1 MAVTREYQALRESVL
16 SKELSEEECGILS
29 RSIKL
34 RTLAD
39 GEIVCDE
46 GQSDSKLHVIV
57 SGALNVAKR
66 DPAAGGWRT
75 LYALTHGDLVGELSF
90 MDETPHY
97 AALRAAG
104 PTEIFSLDRRDL
116 EVLLEKHPWIAYKTM
131 RAIMRNAHDLLRRM
145 SVQSTELQN
154 YIFKQHGKY

>member
-1 MAVTREYQALRESVL
+1 MATREFTALRASVL
-16 SKELSEEECGILS
+16 AKELSDQECEVLAGLIRL
-29 RSIKL
+29 KTL
-34 RTLAD
+34 RD

-46 GQSDSKLHVIV
+46 GQSDSKLYVVI

-66 DPAAGGWRT
+66 DPAGGWST

-104 PTEIFSLDRRDL
+104 PTEVFSLDRNDL
-116 EVLLEKHPWIAYKTM
+116 ETLLDSHPRIVYRAM
-131 RAIMRNAHDLLRRM
+131 RAIMRTVHGLLRRM
-145 SVQSTELQN
+145 SVQAVELQN